1 MSEKRSAQE
10 LETRWPSIMGPK
22 GTGELTGF
30 LSANSNLP
38 GPRSNLTLAFKVAE
52 LVQGSWREHEEWL
65 RGRLDDWAHSVDE
78 YLLLCR
84 NITLGYI
91 LSAYDDEAYEE
102 VLFMQ
107 NFHPMWRAR
116 EAVTLGL
123 QKTLSSRTGY
133 TLKLLERW
141 NESGDA
147 LILRNTLMVLAD
159 PPSLRDSQQA
169 RDSLRAYI
177 IQAMELVKHISPEA
191 KRGDGYKLLKKSLG
205 FVPSVAAVHDGRIVK
220 DMENWA
226 RADVK
231 EWKTVVRSNLGKSRL
246 RDAYPLETER
256 IKAALGRP

>member
-1 MSEKRSAQE
+1 MSEKRSATE
-10 LETRWPSIMGPK
+10 LEDRWPSILGAMDA
-22 GTGELTGF
+22 GELTGF

-52 LVQGSWREHEEWL
+52 LVQGSWREHEGWL
-65 RGRLDDWAHSVDE
+65 RGCLDDWAHSMDE

-84 NITLGYI
+84 NITLGFI
-91 LSAYDDEAYEE
+91 LSAYDDEVYEE
-102 VLFMQ
+102 VLYRQ

-123 QKTLSSRTGY
+123 QKALSGRTGY
-133 TLKLLERW
+133 TLKLLEKW

-159 PPSLRDSQQA
+159 PPSLKESQQV

-177 IQAMELVKHISPEA
+177 IKAMALVKHISPEA
-191 KRGDGYKLLKKSLG
+191 KRGDDYKLLKKSLG
-205 FVPSVAAVHDGRIVK
+205 FVPSVAAVYDERIIK
-220 DMENWA
+220 DMADWA
-226 RADVK
+226 RADIK